1 MCGERADAGPSYIR
15 TQAHN
20 LDTCR
25 LPPLSATNKIRLHF
39 LAQDVFLTAAAAQPP
54 TLFTLWQNWMQ
65 IFGNYCKKLFPK
77 IYTSYKRTLSQFIC
91 KRRNWGGIFRG
102 VVLGLL
108 SRYCRA
114 NFTMWP
120 IHMTRPRAGTLHSS
134 AAQHKPGLNTKLRAH
149 SPVSFAVMTCS
160 FFMSLST
167 GSWLVLAHS
176 MPRDVRCLLT
186 DKSSLLCHLLLH
198 SATKWKS
205 FMCTEAARSS
215 LAWPEIKQNIWNVC

>member
-1 MCGERADAGPSYIR
+1 MVCGERADAGPSYIR
-15 TQAHN
+15 SQAHN

-102 VVLGLL
+102 VVLELL

-134 AAQHKPGLNTKLRAH
+134 ALTWAQYEALSSLTCFIRSDDLFIFH
-149 SPVSFAVMTCS
+149 VSVQRWILTVF
-160 FFMSLST
+160 
-167 GSWLVLAHS
+167 AHS
-176 MPRDVRCLLT
+176 MPRDVRCLFT